1 MYFLIK
7 KGIRSKNVLL
17 LKVSWGKN
25 YPDPKL
31 PWCIFHV
38 RFRYWAGASLV
49 AQMVKNLPALWETH
63 IWSLGQE
70 DLLEK
75 GMATHSSILAW
86 RIPWTEEPGG
96 LQSSKSQRV
105 KEDWVTN
112 TFTFLGTEYGVWLV
126 PGASR
131 LDVPKILCSFLISCW
146 RRKWQP
152 TPVFL
157 PGEFHGQR
165 SLVGCS
171 PWGHKESDT
180 TERWLSLTQ
189 LTHSSVIY
197 LDFPPPKCRWDFPGG
212 SSGE

>member
-1 MYFLIK
+1 MDSKSFPFQKGRDTCFIFLLVYCDAMAQERNIYKITYMYFLIK

-112 TFTFLGTEYGVWLV
+112 TFTFLGTEYN
-126 PGASR
+126 P
-131 LDVPKILCSFLISCW
+131 
-146 RRKWQP
+146 
-152 TPVFL
+152 
-157 PGEFHGQR
+157 
-165 SLVGCS
+165 GCS
-171 PWGHKESDT
+171 WGQVSPWC
-180 TERWLSLTQ
+180 LT
-189 LTHSSVIY
+189 
-197 LDFPPPKCRWDFPGG
+197 PGC
-212 SSGE
+212 S